1 MSLDLMRETFLFGN
15 IDIIDMSFRRVS
27 LETLFS
33 FLKKTDKEVLRTDK
47 SLPWRFLRNFKN
59 LINIYENHLL
69 KEEKK
74 FYEFIDF
81 FEKCVLFYK
90 SLEMKE
96 EEKEY
101 LKINTTYLFDI
112 FLGRLQTYQKN
123 NKRITTDGLVERFQ
137 DVIIKDSDLTFDYV
151 SPYENIRWSSKWK
164 LLSKNKEITFD
175 NIDVY
180 LDSYFKNFNIYY
192 NSTMCNS
199 IKSLAERL
207 EFLKKNS
214 PIYFDI
220 LNKDIESVSGAF
232 FNCFPYNIIYN
243 HYPKLFPFKCYRPPL
258 SLNRFISKERWMF
271 SILPGFLSG
280 YLLGIPVISMDIP
293 ENKQLSRIIEIFE
306 QKGEEK
312 YFEYIRDRFNHKYIE
327 SVSFD
332 TETGNGKDGDK
343 IVDLCFSDIRE
354 YNQDDVVGVFNNN
367 VIHYFT
373 SKEFKS
379 IIKNQENPYNRQ
391 NFPNLNKLIENLKF
405 KNKVRRNLIN
415 KGLDVELEGTLTENF
430 EEIIKKISSENVVH
444 YFPHTEN
451 NTDVFYRPL
460 FEMLLNSL

>member
-1 MSLDLMRETFLFGN
+1 MSLDLMRESFLFGN
-15 IDIIDMSFRRVS
+15 IDMINANFRRIN
-27 LETLFS
+27 LTTLFL
-33 FLKKTDKEVLRTDK
+33 FLEKSDKEILSQDK

-59 LINIYENHLL
+59 LINIYENYLL
-69 KEEKK
+69 AEEKK
-74 FYEFIDF
+74 FYELIDF
-81 FEKCVLFYK
+81 FQNCVLFYRK
-90 SLEMKE
+90 LRMRE

-112 FLGRLQTYQKN
+112 FLARMKTYQVT
-123 NKRITTDGLVERFQ
+123 NKKITLDGFVERFQ
-137 DVIIKDSDLTFDYV
+137 DLILKDSDLTFDYV
-151 SPYENIRWSSKWK
+151 SPYDDIRWSSKWK
-164 LLSKNKEITFD
+164 LLSKNKEVTFD

-180 LDSYFKNFNIYY
+180 LDSYFKNSNIYY

-207 EFLKKNS
+207 TFLQKNS
-214 PIYFDI
+214 PVYFDC
-220 LNKDIESVSGAF
+220 LKDNIKSVTEAF
-232 FNCFPYNIIYN
+232 FNCFPYNIVYN
-243 HYPKLFPFKCYRPPL
+243 HYPKLFPFDCYRPFL
-258 SLNRFISKERWMF
+258 SLGKDITNERWML

-293 ENKQLSRIIEIFE
+293 DNKQLDKIIKIFE
-306 QKGEEK
+306 EKGKEK
-312 YFEYIRDRFNHKYIE
+312 YFEHVKEEFNHGYIK
-327 SVSFD
+327 SISFD

-343 IVDLCFSDIRE
+343 IVDLCFNDISE
-354 YNQDDVVGVFNNN
+354 FNQDDVAGVFNNN
-367 VIHYFT
+367 IIHYFT

-379 IIKNQENPYNRQ
+379 IIKKQENPYNRQ

-415 KGLDVELEGTLTENF
+415 KGLDVELEGTLLENF
-430 EEIIKKISSENVVH
+430 EEIVTKISSENVIH